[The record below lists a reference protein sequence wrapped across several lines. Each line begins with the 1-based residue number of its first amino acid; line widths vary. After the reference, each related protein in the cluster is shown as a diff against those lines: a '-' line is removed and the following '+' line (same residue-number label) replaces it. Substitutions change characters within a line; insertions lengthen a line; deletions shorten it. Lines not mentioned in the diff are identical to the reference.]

1 MPKIKISNATAF
13 ENDGTVSIQ
22 VERSEGLDR
31 YLRMDVA
38 TVGGTAVG

>member
-1 MPKIKISNATAF
+1 M
-13 ENDGTVSIQ
+13 VSIQ

-31 YLRMDVA
+31 NLTMDVI